1 MRRKGRSEIMN
12 KSRFY
17 PLFIRMNKG
26 VLVII
31 AICSVWLITTVSAW
45 ASVNKIADA
54 AGILD
59 QNQVRSAGAS
69 LQYPVVIYTTQNFSG
84 TSLQFEQRAR
94 SHVTNNNMIVMAI
107 NTNPGHVTVVAG
119 NAVPLSNSGA
129 DSVISSFRNGYQSS
143 GGNYTSAT
151 VSALQTLGSVVS
163 TGPVGGG
170 HSRGAN
176 PAPASGGGLNGLWC
190 LVGLVI
196 LGLLAFFIIKGRR
209 SRGLPFNRPQYNQP
223 YQGNYPP
230 NYGPG
235 YPPQQGGSMNP
246 FAAGGLGA
254 AAGGLLGYELGKER
268 GEHEARED
276 QGYSGGDQEFPGDP
290 SQYGG
295 GSVGDFGGG
304 DSGGDFGGGSV
315 GDFGGD
321 SGGDF
326 GGGSVG
332 DFGGGSSGSF

>member
-1 MRRKGRSEIMN
+1 MN
-12 KSRFY
+12 KSHFY
-17 PLFIRMNKG
+17 PLLRRMGKG
-26 VLVII
+26 VLVSV
-31 AICSVWLITTVSAW
+31 AICSLWLITTVSAW

-69 LQYPVVIYTTQNFSG
+69 LRYPVDIYTTRNFSG

-94 SHVTNNNMIVMAI
+94 SHVTNSNMIVMAI

-129 DSVISSFRNGYQSS
+129 DSVISSFSNSYQSS
-143 GGNYTSAT
+143 GSNYTSAT

-163 TGPVGGG
+163 TGPIGGG
-170 HSRGAN
+170 RSRGTN

-196 LGLLAFFIIKGRR
+196 LGLLAFFVIKGRR
-209 SRGLPFNRPQYNQP
+209 RSGGLPFNQPQYDQP

-235 YPPQQGGSMNP
+235 YPPQQGGGMNP

-268 GEHEARED
+268 GEQKSRED
-276 QGYSGGDQEFPGDP
+276 QGYYGGDQGFPGDP

-315 GDFGGD
+315 GDFGG
-321 SGGDF
+321 GDF

-332 DFGGGSSGSF
+332 DFGGDSGGNFGGGSSGSF

>member
-1 MRRKGRSEIMN
+1 MVLRKEKSEIMN
-12 KSRFY
+12 KLGFY
-17 PLFIRMNKG
+17 PLLTRMSRG
-26 VLVII
+26 LLISI
-31 AICSVWLITTVSAW
+31 AICSLWLMTIVNAW

-59 QNQVRSAGAS
+59 QNQVRSAGSS
-69 LQYPVVIYTTQNFSG
+69 LRYPIDIYTTQNFSG

-94 SHVTNNNMIVMAI
+94 GHVTNANMIVMAI
-107 NTNPGHVTVVAG
+107 STNPRRVTVVAG
-119 NAVPLSNSGA
+119 SAVPLSNSAA
-129 DSVISSFRNGYQSS
+129 DSVISSFRNSYQSS
-143 GGNYTSAT
+143 GGDYTSAT
-151 VSALQTLGSVVS
+151 VSALQTLGNVVS
-163 TGPVGGG
+163 TGPVERGR
-170 HSRGAN
+170 SRGPN

-196 LGLLAFFIIKGRR
+196 LGLLAFFVIKGRR
-209 SRGLPFNRPQYNQP
+209 SGGLPFNRPQYDQP
-223 YQGNYPP
+223 YQENYPP
-230 NYGPG
+230 NYGSG
-235 YPPQQGGSMNP
+235 YPPQQGGGVNP

-268 GEHEARED
+268 GEREARED
-276 QGYSGGDQEFPGDP
+276 QGYYGGDQGSPGDP

-321 SGGDF
+321 GGGDY
-326 GGGSVG
+326 
-332 DFGGGSSGSF
+332 GGGSSGSF